1 MLPNNLMNI
10 EETDNSIDYNKQRE
24 VKDIK
29 IDTWR
34 KNRRRHGDRR
44 STERERWIGENK
56 PHRSTVVI

>member
-24 VKDIK
+24 LKDIK

-44 STERERWIGENK
+44 SRERERDRLGKTNHIVQLW
-56 PHRSTVVI
+56 

>member
-24 VKDIK
+24 LKDIK

-34 KNRRRHGDRR
+34 KNCRRHGDRR
-44 STERERWIGENK
+44 SRERERDRLGKTNHIVQLW
-56 PHRSTVVI
+56 